1 ECARALQCKLR
12 EPFAVEFAPV
22 SEMWIAEMTSGN
34 RVLRGDGK
42 GVLRVLAGTGTKGFT
57 GDGGPATAATFNGI
71 HNFVVLASGD
81 LLIADS
87 FNHVIRKIEAKSRV
101 VTTIAGDGKK
111 GFRGD
116 GGPAAAAQFD
126 TPIQIALD
134 PAGKRLFVADIGNQR
149 VR

>member
-34 RVLRGDGK
+34 RVLRVDGK

-71 HNFVVLASGD
+71 HNFVVLAGGG
-81 LLIADS
+81 LFFAES
-87 FNHVIRKIEAKSRV
+87 FYYVIRQKQAE
-101 VTTIAGDGKK
+101 
-111 GFRGD
+111 
-116 GGPAAAAQFD
+116 
-126 TPIQIALD
+126 
-134 PAGKRLFVADIGNQR
+134 N
-149 VR
+149 